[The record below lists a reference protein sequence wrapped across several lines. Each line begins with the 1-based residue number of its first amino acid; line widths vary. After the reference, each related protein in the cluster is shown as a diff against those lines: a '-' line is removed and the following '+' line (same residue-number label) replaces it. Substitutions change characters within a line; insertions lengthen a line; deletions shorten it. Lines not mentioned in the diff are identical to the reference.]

1 MSASRLAPSGPEAPL
16 HRFRLTFLPSGS
28 CSIVSGPASISSP
41 DRFEDDTAARQRIG
55 PWDPSGV
62 ADLSDFDID
71 TNFFVR
77 AAAGSGKT
85 TSLVARMVG
94 LVREGVPVDAI
105 TAITFT
111 RKAAGEMSKRFY
123 EELQQA
129 YRGLPIET
137 EQRRRVRRALQDV
150 QSGFIGTVHA
160 FCARLLRERPLPV
173 ELPPDFTAGIEP
185 REERQLRDRA
195 WREYLRSVR
204 QENPERLERI
214 IRLGIEPDDLTAT
227 FETLCR
233 HPELAPYTN
242 APDESPDFDAAV
254 RQASRLLRDW
264 QARRPDAPEGGR
276 DGVMK
281 AFDTAEKML
290 QVQDLDEPAQ
300 KASFLSLFADV
311 VSSGRAKVTLSRWG
325 ERGSDAYD
333 EARVLCDEAL
343 PELVETVI
351 EPVLRPWRAQ
361 VHRAVASFA
370 RPAVEMY
377 RERRRRDGQ
386 LTFHDLLQFTRDLLR
401 DHPDVRRSFQ
411 ERYPRLLVDE
421 FQDTDPL
428 QAEILFYLASED
440 PTERSWSAC
449 TPRPGSLF
457 IVGDDKQSI
466 YRFRRADKDVFA
478 QVGRLIDAS
487 GGEVVNLTKN
497 FRSLGRICSF
507 CNRAFGQIFEREE
520 VEDLQADYVPF
531 DPQRPPGADAT
542 AVRRLPID
550 KVHRNRGDDIAS
562 ADAERIAGF
571 IQQVVAGEGGEDL
584 IGDAGDSEAVFPGGA
599 RYEDFLILTRT
610 KTRISTYAQTLAR
623 AGIPY
628 TVTGSEDLG
637 DSDELRALV
646 DLLTCALRPDDPVA
660 AVAYLKG
667 ALAGWSDDDL
677 FRFRQ
682 AGGRFDRTH
691 EPVPDDVLRE
701 LSDERRHRIETAFRR
716 LRESRRILQS
726 QRPGVAISRLVE
738 HLGVLPGAAHPPEAS
753 EGSLRAGYVL
763 RILTVVEHL
772 AAQGHGWAAVLDEL
786 QRILD
791 GEEQVDGMTLETG
804 SGSAVRLMNVHQAKG
819 LEAPVVFL
827 ADPYSSGSAG
837 GPTLHV
843 KRKDETLVA
852 PIVQGESYR
861 RRVTHAPLGWENGAN
876 RQAGTESFRGLEER
890 HQTAEE
896 HRLLYVAAT
905 RAENLLV
912 VSTYPEK
919 PDDGYWSDLYPA
931 LEAVDAPVLAS
942 GAATEAESA
951 SVPAPDVEAHRTRR
965 RRRIEAASSPR
976 MVEQP
981 VSERASGDVRLGVDP
996 GYGSEF
1002 GTAVHTLF
1010 ASCIRHRPEPGI
1022 PSNERVRAVLSDEG
1036 ASTGSG
1042 AVDRARAMVHG
1053 LLSSRLWDDLCAGS
1067 EVYTEYPVSGVQA
1080 AADGPP
1086 SLVTGF
1092 IDVLYRDADG
1102 WRLADFKTDRVEDD
1116 RALEVLSGAYR
1127 PQIEAYASCWQEATG
1142 EPIVA
1147 AGLWFADVDTYVDV
1161 PVAHQTAGEA

>member
-1 MSASRLAPSGPEAPL
+1 VSRTSPFSASDA
-16 HRFRLTFLPSGS
+16 
-28 CSIVSGPASISSP
+28 
-41 DRFEDDTAARQRIG
+41 FEDDTPVRRRIG

-62 ADLSDFDID
+62 ADLSRFDVD

-111 RKAAGEMSKRFY
+111 RKAAGEMTKRFY

-137 EQRRRVRRALQDV
+137 EQRRRVRRAIQGV
-150 QSGFIGTVHA
+150 HSGFIGTVHA

-185 REERQLRDRA
+185 RDERRLRDRA
-195 WREYLRSVR
+195 WQDYLRSVR
-204 QENPERLERI
+204 REAPERLERI
-214 IRLGIEPDDLTAT
+214 IQLGIEPEDLTGT

-233 HPELAPYTN
+233 HPELEPYTN
-242 APDESPDFDAAV
+242 APDELPDLDDAV
-254 RQASRLLRDW
+254 RAASRLVRRW
-264 QARRPDAPEGGR
+264 QSRRPAEPDGGR
-276 DGVMK
+276 DVVMK

-311 VSSGRAKVTLSRWG
+311 VSSGRADVTLSRWG

-333 EARVLCDEAL
+333 AARSLRDEEL
-343 PELVETVI
+343 PDLVDSVI

-361 VHRAVASFA
+361 VHRAVAAFT
-370 RPAVEMY
+370 RPAVETY

-401 DHPDVRRSFQ
+401 DHPEVRRTFQ
-411 ERYPRLLVDE
+411 QRYPHLLVDE

-440 PTERSWSAC
+440 PTERSWTDC

-466 YRFRRADKDVFA
+466 YRFRRADKEVFA
-478 QVGRLIDAS
+478 RVGRLIDAR

-497 FRSLGRICSF
+497 FRSLGRICRF
-507 CNRAFGQIFEREE
+507 CNRAFGDLFDQEA
-520 VEDLQADYVPF
+520 VQDLQARYVPF
-531 DPQRPPGADAT
+531 DPQRPDGNDPT
-542 AVRRLPID
+542 AIRRISID
-550 KVHRNRGDDIAS
+550 KVHRNRGADIAEV
-562 ADAERIAGF
+562 DAERIAGF
-571 IQQVVAGEGGEDL
+571 IQHAVSRNGETDLAGGPDDGG
-584 IGDAGDSEAVFPGGA
+584 AVFPGGA
-599 RYEDFLILTRT
+599 NYEDFLILTRT
-610 KTRISTYAQTLAR
+610 KPRLSVYARTLAR

-646 DLLTCALRPDDPVA
+646 DLLTAALRPDDPVA
-660 AVAYLKG
+660 TVAYLKG
-667 ALAGWSDDDL
+667 GLVGLSDNDL

-682 AGGRFDRTH
+682 AGGQFDRTH
-691 EPVPDDVLRE
+691 EPVPEAVLRE
-701 LSDERRHRIETAFRR
+701 LSDERRGRIQQAFRH

-726 QRPGVAISRLVE
+726 HRPGVAVPEIVE
-738 HLGVLPGAAHPPEAS
+738 TLGLLPAAAHPPEPA

-763 RILTVVEHL
+763 RILTLVDHL

-786 QRILD
+786 QRVLD
-791 GEEQVDGMTLETG
+791 GDEDVDGMTLETG

-827 ADPYSSGSAG
+827 ADPYSTGSSG

-843 KRKDETLVA
+843 RRDDETLVA

-861 RRVTHAPLGWENGAN
+861 QRVTHAPLGWENGDHREPGSEA
-876 RQAGTESFRGLEER
+876 FRDLEER
-890 HQTAEE
+890 HQRAEE

-931 LEAVDAPVLAS
+931 LDAIDAPELPVQAVS
-942 GAATEAESA
+942 DPDRSEAA
-951 SVPAPDVEAHRTRR
+951 APNLDAHRATRAQ
-965 RRRIEAASSPR
+965 RIDAGSEPR
-976 MVEQP
+976 IVEEP
-981 VSERASGDVRLGVDP
+981 VTERTRDEDGLGVEP
-996 GYGSEF
+996 GYGAEF
-1002 GTAVHTLF
+1002 GTAVHNLF
-1010 ASCIRHRPEPGI
+1010 EACIRNRPEPGI
-1022 PSNERVRAVLSDEG
+1022 PSNEHVRAVLADCG

-1053 LLSSRLWDDLCAGS
+1053 LLSNPLWEDLCSAS
-1067 EVYTEYPVSGVQA
+1067 EIYPEYPVSGIRDRD
-1080 AADGPP
+1080 DGPP
-1086 SLVTGF
+1086 RLVTGF
-1092 IDVLYRDADG
+1092 IDVVYRMSDG
-1102 WRLADFKTDRVEDD
+1102 WRLVDFKTDRVGNEHTLD
-1116 RALEVLSGAYR
+1116 ALSDAYR
-1127 PQIEAYASCWQEATG
+1127 SQVEAYADCWQAATS

-1147 AGLWFADVDTYVDV
+1147 AGLWFADADAYVDV
-1161 PVAHQTAGEA
+1161 PTAEGTVQKA